1 MQEEEKLRIIMQQR
15 RMLENTI
22 LQKQDNKTALKM
34 NLLYPTWQV
43 GVKYTKDCK
52 VQYNNKLYKV
62 LQEHTSQENW
72 KPDIAVTL
80 YQVIDEEHEGTIDD
94 PIPAAVNMIY
104 YKDKYYIENGTIYKC
119 IRDSEIALQYMPSQ
133 LLNIYFV
140 KAGEAKN
147 E

>member
-34 NLLYPTWQV
+34 NLLYSNWQTE
-43 GVKYTKDCK
+43 VKYTKDYK

>member
-1 MQEEEKLRIIMQQR
+1 MQEEEKLRKIMQQR
-15 RMLENTI
+15 RILENTI

-43 GVKYTKDCK
+43 GVKYTKDYK

-72 KPDIAVTL
+72 KPDVAVTL
-80 YQVIDEEHEGTIDD
+80 YQVIDEEHEGTIED
-94 PIPAAVNMIY
+94 PIPAATNMIY

-140 KAGEAKN
+140 KAEEAKN

>member
-22 LQKQDNKTALKM
+22 LQKQDNKTALKI
-34 NLLYPTWQV
+34 NSLYPTWQV
-43 GVKYTKDCK
+43 GVKYTKDYK

>member
-43 GVKYTKDCK
+43 GVKYTKDYK

-119 IRDSEIALQYMPSQ
+119 IRDSEIALQYTPSQ
-133 LLNIYFV
+133 LLNIYFEEV
-140 KAGEAKN
+140 KEY

>member
-15 RMLENTI
+15 RTLENTI
-22 LQKQDNKTALKM
+22 LQKQDNKTALKI
-34 NLLYPTWQV
+34 NLLYQSWQTE
-43 GVKYTKDCK
+43 VKYTKDYK

-72 KPDIAVTL
+72 KPDVAVTL
-80 YQVIDEEHEGTIDD
+80 YQVIDEEHEGTIED

-104 YKDKYYIENGTIYKC
+104 YKDKYYIENDIIYKC

-133 LLNIYFV
+133 LLNIYFEEV
-140 KAGEAKN
+140 KEY